1 MARKMSAKARAEA
14 RKQRDKWKSKRWYT
28 IRAPRFPWDFKN
40 IGETLG
46 ESDEHIFGR
55 VYSMTL
61 QEFNGD
67 FTKMH
72 ILLKFKVTSCVGQD
86 AITQF
91 IGHEHQNDHVRRQ
104 VRRYRGKVDA
114 VVDVVTKDG
123 FLIRMKPMII
133 TQNRIKTSVK
143 QSIRETASETI
154 RTTAAKMTYADLQ
167 KIMLSG
173 ELEESISKVVK
184 VIYPT
189 KTCVIRKSQL
199 LQEGVENNDGPTL
212 DESHAQEAR
221 LEAEMKA
228 KKAALL
234 AAAAEEDASV
244 QDVEDEGEE
253 DSADEQE
260 VVAEETVDEV
270 VEEEATEE
278 AVEGAA
284 EEAPAESSDD
294 DLSTIP
300 GVGPATVT
308 KLQDAGFTSFASLVD
323 AGVEAISEVKGVSAA
338 LAEKIISH
346 LS

>member
-212 DESHAQEAR
+212 DEIHAQEAR

-260 VVAEETVDEV
+260 VVAEETVDEI

-278 AVEGAA
+278 EVVGSA
-284 EEAPAESSDD
+284 EEAPAEASDD

-323 AGVEAISEVKGVSAA
+323 AGVESISEVKGVSAA

>member
-212 DESHAQEAR
+212 DEIHAQEAR

-260 VVAEETVDEV
+260 VVAEETVDEI

-278 AVEGAA
+278 EVVGSA

-323 AGVEAISEVKGVSAA
+323 AGVESISEVKGVSAA

>member
-46 ESDEHIFGR
+46 ESDEHILGR

-72 ILLKFKVTSCVGQD
+72 ILLKFKVASCVGQD

-91 IGHEHQNDHVRRQ
+91 IGHEHQNDHIRRQ

-123 FLIRMKPMII
+123 FLIRMKPMVI

-143 QSIRETASETI
+143 QSIREKASETI
-154 RTTAAKMTYADLQ
+154 RTTAAKTTYADLQ
-167 KIMLSG
+167 KLMLSG
-173 ELEESISKVVK
+173 ELEESITNFVK

-189 KTCVIRKSQL
+189 KTCIIRKSQL

-212 DESHAQEAR
+212 DEIHAEEAR

-234 AAAAEEDASV
+234 AEAAAEEAYSSD
-244 QDVEDEGEE
+244 GEE
-253 DSADEQE
+253 ESGAEE
-260 VVAEETVDEV
+260 EEETEAVAEEVAEET
-270 VEEEATEE
+270 AEE
-278 AVEGAA
+278 AVEEIVEEV
-284 EEAPAESSDD
+284 EEASEDSSTD
-294 DLSTIP
+294 DLSSIP

-308 KLQDAGFTSFASLVD
+308 KLQNAGFTSFASLLE
-323 AGVEAISEVKGVSAA
+323 AGADGISEVKGVSAA
-338 LAEKIISH
+338 LAEKIIAH

>member
-212 DESHAQEAR
+212 DEIHAQEAR

-260 VVAEETVDEV
+260 VVAEETVDEI

-278 AVEGAA
+278 EVVGSA

>member
-123 FLIRMKPMII
+123 FLTRMKPMII
-133 TQNRIKTSVK
+133 TQNRVKTSVK

-167 KIMLSG
+167 KSCFL

-189 KTCVIRKSQL
+189 KTCVLGSLNCFKKVSRITTVL
-199 LQEGVENNDGPTL
+199 L
-212 DESHAQEAR
+212 
-221 LEAEMKA
+221 
-228 KKAALL
+228 
-234 AAAAEEDASV
+234 
-244 QDVEDEGEE
+244 
-253 DSADEQE
+253 
-260 VVAEETVDEV
+260 
-270 VEEEATEE
+270 
-278 AVEGAA
+278 
-284 EEAPAESSDD
+284 
-294 DLSTIP
+294 
-300 GVGPATVT
+300 
-308 KLQDAGFTSFASLVD
+308 
-323 AGVEAISEVKGVSAA
+323 
-338 LAEKIISH
+338 
-346 LS
+346 

>member
-133 TQNRIKTSVK
+133 TQNRVKTSVK

-173 ELEESISKVVK
+173 ELEDSISKVVK

-212 DESHAQEAR
+212 DEIHAQEAR

-234 AAAAEEDASV
+234 AAAAEEDAPV
-244 QDVEDEGEE
+244 QDTDDEGEE
-253 DSADEQE
+253 DSADMQE
-260 VVAEETVDEV
+260 AVAEETVEEV
-270 VEEEATEE
+270 VEEEPTEE
-278 AVEGAA
+278 SVEEAE

-308 KLQDAGFTSFASLVD
+308 KLQDAGFTSFASLLD
-323 AGVEAISEVKGVSAA
+323 AGVEGISEIKGVSAA
-338 LAEKIISH
+338 LAEKIIAH

>member
-212 DESHAQEAR
+212 DEIHAQEAR

>member
-1 MARKMSAKARAEA
+1 
-14 RKQRDKWKSKRWYT
+14 
-28 IRAPRFPWDFKN
+28 
-40 IGETLG
+40 
-46 ESDEHIFGR
+46 
-55 VYSMTL
+55 
-61 QEFNGD
+61 
-67 FTKMH
+67 
-72 ILLKFKVTSCVGQD
+72 
-86 AITQF
+86 
-91 IGHEHQNDHVRRQ
+91 
-104 VRRYRGKVDA
+104 
-114 VVDVVTKDG
+114 
-123 FLIRMKPMII
+123 MKPMII
-133 TQNRIKTSVK
+133 TQNRVKTSVK

-212 DESHAQEAR
+212 DEIHAQEAR

-234 AAAAEEDASV
+234 AAAAAEDAPD

-278 AVEGAA
+278 PPA
-284 EEAPAESSDD
+284 EAPAESSDD

-308 KLQDAGFTSFASLVD
+308 KLQDAGFTSFASLLD
-323 AGVEAISEVKGVSAA
+323 AGVEGISEIKGVSAA
-338 LAEKIISH
+338 LAEKIIAH

>member
-212 DESHAQEAR
+212 DEIHAQEAR

-323 AGVEAISEVKGVSAA
+323 AGVESISEVKGVSAA

>member
-1 MARKMSAKARAEA
+1 
-14 RKQRDKWKSKRWYT
+14 
-28 IRAPRFPWDFKN
+28 
-40 IGETLG
+40 
-46 ESDEHIFGR
+46 
-55 VYSMTL
+55 
-61 QEFNGD
+61 
-67 FTKMH
+67 
-72 ILLKFKVTSCVGQD
+72 
-86 AITQF
+86 
-91 IGHEHQNDHVRRQ
+91 
-104 VRRYRGKVDA
+104 
-114 VVDVVTKDG
+114 
-123 FLIRMKPMII
+123 
-133 TQNRIKTSVK
+133 SVK

-173 ELEESISKVVK
+173 ELEDSISKVVK

-199 LQEGVENNDGPTL
+199 LQEGVENNAGPTL
-212 DESHAQEAR
+212 DEIHAQEAR

-234 AAAAEEDASV
+234 AAAAEEDAPV
-244 QDVEDEGEE
+244 QDADDEGEE

-260 VVAEETVDEV
+260 AVAEETVEEV
-270 VEEEATEE
+270 VEEEPTEE
-278 AVEGAA
+278 SVEEAE

-308 KLQDAGFTSFASLVD
+308 KLQDAGFTSFASLLN
-323 AGVEAISEVKGVSAA
+323 AGVEGISEVKGVSAA
-338 LAEKIISH
+338 LAEKIIAH

>member
-1 MARKMSAKARAEA
+1 MSAKARAEA

-28 IRAPRFPWDFKN
+28 NRAPRFPWDFKN

-212 DESHAQEAR
+212 DEIHAQEAR

-234 AAAAEEDASV
+234 AAAAAEEDAPD

-278 AVEGAA
+278 APA
-284 EEAPAESSDD
+284 EAPAESSDD

-308 KLQDAGFTSFASLVD
+308 KLQDAGFTSFASLLD
-323 AGVEAISEVKGVSAA
+323 AGVEGISEIKGVSAA
-338 LAEKIISH
+338 LAEKIIAH

>member
-46 ESDEHIFGR
+46 ESDEHILGR
-55 VYSMTL
+55 IYSMTL

-72 ILLKFKVTSCVGQD
+72 ILLKFKVASCVGQD

-91 IGHEHQNDHVRRQ
+91 IGHEHQNDHIRRQ

-143 QSIRETASETI
+143 QSIREKASETI

-167 KIMLSG
+167 KLMLSG
-173 ELEESISKVVK
+173 ELEESITNVVK

-189 KTCVIRKSQL
+189 KTCIIRKSQL

-212 DESHAQEAR
+212 DEIHAEEAR

-234 AAAAEEDASV
+234 AEAAAEEAYSSD
-244 QDVEDEGEE
+244 DEEE
-253 DSADEQE
+253 SGAEE
-260 VVAEETVDEV
+260 EEETEAVAEEVAEETAEES
-270 VEEEATEE
+270 VEEIVEEVEE
-278 AVEGAA
+278 ASED
-284 EEAPAESSDD
+284 SSTD
-294 DLSTIP
+294 DLSSIP

-308 KLQDAGFTSFASLVD
+308 KLQNAGFTSFASLLE
-323 AGVEAISEVKGVSAA
+323 AGADGISEVKGVSAA
-338 LAEKIISH
+338 LAEKIIAH

>member
-1 MARKMSAKARAEA
+1 MAKGAKARAAA
-14 RKQRDKWKSKRWYT
+14 RRQRDKWKSKRWYT

-212 DESHAQEAR
+212 DEIHAQEAR

>member
-133 TQNRIKTSVK
+133 TQNRVKTSVK

-199 LQEGVENNDGPTL
+199 LQEGIENNDGPTL
-212 DESHAQEAR
+212 DEIHAQEAR

-234 AAAAEEDASV
+234 AAAAEEDAPV
-244 QDVEDEGEE
+244 QDVDDEGEE

-260 VVAEETVDEV
+260 AVVEETVEEV
-270 VEEEATEE
+270 VEEETTEE
-278 AVEGAA
+278 VVEEAS

-308 KLQDAGFTSFASLVD
+308 KLQNAGFISFASLLD
-323 AGVEAISEVKGVSAA
+323 AGVEGISEVKGVSAA
-338 LAEKIISH
+338 LAEKIIAH

>member
-212 DESHAQEAR
+212 DEIHAQEAR

-234 AAAAEEDASV
+234 AAAAETDASV